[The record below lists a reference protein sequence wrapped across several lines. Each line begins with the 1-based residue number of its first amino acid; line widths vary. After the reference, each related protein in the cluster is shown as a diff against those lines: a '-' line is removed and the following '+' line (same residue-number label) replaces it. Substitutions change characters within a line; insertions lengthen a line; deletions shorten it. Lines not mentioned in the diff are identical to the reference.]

1 MPDFAIGDAFGIGML
16 TVLNDELFQQGLTQ
30 VDRRSIGDGDSTA
43 TTWREWAF
51 VPMRFEGTVKH
62 QMAQSVRTSFQGRHA
77 VLPYVDDKTQTEN
90 DPLEVTAM
98 RMLKRQLPNIIAEAT
113 SKQYSSYKRAD
124 KKIGDDLFDAYMAAR
139 HALETRGTGEVATVI
154 TSRQQSLDSLLA
166 ESAALNLQ
174 TGVAGKS
181 GAESVDPGGRRS

>member
-113 SKQYSSYKRAD
+113 SKQYRSEE
-124 KKIGDDLFDAYMAAR
+124 
-139 HALETRGTGEVATVI
+139 H
-154 TSRQQSLDSLLA
+154 TSELQSLMRISYAVFCLKKKQKHEDNKTTHA
-166 ESAALNLQ
+166 
-174 TGVAGKS
+174 
-181 GAESVDPGGRRS
+181 

>member
-1 MPDFAIGDAFGIGML
+1 ML
-16 TVLNDELFQQGLTQ
+16 PGLTHPSPTRRSSDRG
-30 VDRRSIGDGDSTA
+30 DRRSIGDGDSTA

-51 VPMRFEGTVKH
+51 VPMRFEGTVRH

-124 KKIGDDLFDAYMAAR
+124 KKIRSEERRVGKECVIRVDL
-139 HALETRGTGEVATVI
+139 
-154 TSRQQSLDSLLA
+154 
-166 ESAALNLQ
+166 
-174 TGVAGKS
+174 
-181 GAESVDPGGRRS
+181 GGRRIIKKKKERVDQSMIQYKSNAC